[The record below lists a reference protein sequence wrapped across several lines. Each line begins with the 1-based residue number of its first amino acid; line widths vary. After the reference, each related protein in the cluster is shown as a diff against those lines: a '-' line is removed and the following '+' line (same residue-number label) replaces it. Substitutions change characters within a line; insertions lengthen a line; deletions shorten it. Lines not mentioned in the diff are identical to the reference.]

1 MSEVVRRVT
10 VSDEGLLKIR
20 VIKKAPSRDADGR
33 SERADL
39 AGHVRERWISGSFS
53 GGVLTTVGGRVGLRS
68 GVHRESPSWRA
79 KGRDSARL
87 DCVQVERLKDDKFS
101 TFLRVN
107 GVLRSR
113 YIVASRNCVG
123 RTIDGAWRA
132 GIVLI

>member
-1 MSEVVRRVT
+1 M
-10 VSDEGLLKIR
+10 SDEGLLKSR

-39 AGHVRERWISGSFS
+39 AGYVRERWIRGGISGVS
-53 GGVLTTVGGRVGLRS
+53 LTTVGVRVGLRS

-113 YIVASRNCVG
+113 YIVASSNCVG